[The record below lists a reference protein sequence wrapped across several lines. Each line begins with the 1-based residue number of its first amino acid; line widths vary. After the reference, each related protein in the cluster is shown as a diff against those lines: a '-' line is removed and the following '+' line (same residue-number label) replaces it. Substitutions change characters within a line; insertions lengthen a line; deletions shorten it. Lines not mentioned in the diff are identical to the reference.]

1 MQRNRKSDSSR
12 ASGRSN
18 SGNRGKAQS
27 AKSSSP
33 KKDYSPAAKSVGKS
47 GESSSGS
54 SAPKRDFKSAPK
66 PFGKSTESSTK
77 KDFKSAPKS
86 ASLKD
91 RPAAAGKES
100 TENTSKRKNVKPNY
114 AAFKDQPKYFV
125 KRKPKAPKVVH
136 DDNSI
141 SVNKYV
147 SNSGFCSRR
156 EADVYIEEGRVTI
169 NDEIA
174 TKGNRVYEDDVVAVD
189 GEVLTRPTKTII
201 LAMNKPL
208 GITSTT
214 DMNDPDNIIK
224 FIGYPQR
231 IFPIGRLDKD
241 SEGLILLTNN
251 GDIVNKILRA
261 GNDHEKEY
269 IVHVNKPIQYDFIQ
283 GMKNG
288 VPMLGTTTLP
298 CTVFQEGKNVFRII
312 LVQGL
317 NRQIRR
323 MCEYFGY
330 NVVRLKRTRIM
341 NVSLGNLNLGS
352 YRILNRTELDELNEM
367 IEN

>member
-1 MQRNRKSDSSR
+1 MQRNRRTDSSR
-12 ASGRSN
+12 ASNRSN
-18 SGNRGKAQS
+18 SGNN
-27 AKSSSP
+27 AKSRPQTP
-33 KKDYSPAAKSVGKS
+33 KSATAPVSRKDGKPS
-47 GESSSGS
+47 ASTPKDSSSG
-54 SAPKRDFKSAPK
+54 
-66 PFGKSTESSTK
+66 
-77 KDFKSAPKS
+77 
-86 ASLKD
+86 
-91 RPAAAGKES
+91 
-100 TENTSKRKNVKPNY
+100 TSKRKNTKPNY

-125 KRKPKAPKVVH
+125 KRKPKAPKVIH
-136 DDNSI
+136 DDNSVSI
-141 SVNKYV
+141 NKYI

-156 EADVYIEEGRVTI
+156 EADVFIEEGRVTI
-169 NDEIA
+169 NDETA
-174 TKGNRVYEDDVVAVD
+174 MKGNRVYGDDVVAVD
-189 GEVLTRPTKTII
+189 GEILKRPAKTIYI
-201 LAMNKPL
+201 VMNKPI

-224 FIGYPQR
+224 YIGYPQR

-241 SEGLILLTNN
+241 SEGLILLTND

-269 IVHVNKPIQYDFIQ
+269 LVHVNKPIQHDFIQ

-298 CTVFQEGKNVFRII
+298 CKVFQEGKNVFRII

-330 NVVRLKRTRIM
+330 DVVRLKRTRIM
-341 NVSLGNLNLGS
+341 NISLGNLSTGS
-352 YRILNRTELDELNEM
+352 YRILNKSELEELNSM
-367 IEN
+367 FNDK